1 MSQITP
7 NPDEVEELEDKLR
20 HALKREAAPVS
31 LAPNVEARMN
41 GTKLPNTAPGGLPH
55 TAAGDI
61 PNTAWDRMP
70 NIAPDGM
77 PDAVPAVTANTA
89 ADIVPNTAP
98 SGIHTSRL
106 T

>member
-1 MSQITP
+1 MSPITP

-41 GTKLPNTAPGGLPH
+41 GTEL
-55 TAAGDI
+55 
-61 PNTAWDRMP
+61 P

-77 PDAVPAVTANTA
+77 PHAAPAV
-89 ADIVPNTAP
+89 TAP
-98 SGIHTSRL
+98 SGIPHIAPDVMPNTDRDGMLHITPGVIPHTPPDGVL
-106 T
+106 QTEP